1 MTRSV
6 KTLSGDG
13 NSQSSNVLTT
23 TGDEVALSLVPTDVY
38 ADMVTD
44 ISPYFL
50 NPETNVGIF
59 IISIF
64 ANIYVK
70 DTATTKFECCMCAP
84 VNVNPQTSKNLR

>member
-1 MTRSV
+1 M
-6 KTLSGDG
+6 KTLSRDD

-50 NPETNVGIF
+50 NPTTANKHICSIYYSSYMYIMGI
-59 IISIF
+59 IF
-64 ANIYVK
+64 Y
-70 DTATTKFECCMCAP
+70 
-84 VNVNPQTSKNLR
+84 QLRLYYFHTVHTVLKL